1 MPSIVQPSFR
11 STSQKACSNS
21 FPKVTMKKRLEN
33 PSAKISKRIRKKK
46 KRIKKTKP
54 LRTFKFYVFPFKVRN
69 SFVESNILTLFPRN
83 LTLGI
88 EEFLGQ
94 KNTMRETSRLSSP
107 RLVSVL
113 TAFPSLPPLPS
124 RPSIFQSSC
133 RIHFPPFLLLLLLF
147 GSSPPF
153 FAPANAISICRWYS
167 VAASWFHGNP
177 RTNEADGWANA
188 LSITRTRESLPGVN
202 VHTPLFPIECL

>member
-1 MPSIVQPSFR
+1 
-11 STSQKACSNS
+11 
-21 FPKVTMKKRLEN
+21 MKKRLEN

-94 KNTMRETSRLSSP
+94 KNTMHETSRLSSP

-147 GSSPPF
+147 GSSPLF
-153 FAPANAISICRWYS
+153 FCPSQRDIDLSVIFGRRVVISWKSPNERSRWLSKRVVNYAHAREFTGGQRAHAAISYWM
-167 VAASWFHGNP
+167 
-177 RTNEADGWANA
+177 
-188 LSITRTRESLPGVN
+188 SLMRGVGY
-202 VHTPLFPIECL
+202 VK

>member
-33 PSAKISKRIRKKK
+33 PSAKISKRIRKEK
-46 KRIKKTKP
+46 KRIKKTKS

-133 RIHFPPFLLLLLLF
+133 RIHFPPFLL
-147 GSSPPF
+147 SF

>member
-1 MPSIVQPSFR
+1 
-11 STSQKACSNS
+11 
-21 FPKVTMKKRLEN
+21 MKKRLEN
-33 PSAKISKRIRKKK
+33 SSAKTSKRIRKKK

-124 RPSIFQSSC
+124 RPSIFQSSVES
-133 RIHFPPFLLLLLLF
+133 IFLLSSSSSFSSAPLLLF
-147 GSSPPF
+147 LPQPTRYRSVGDIRSPRRDFMEIPERTKPMAEQTRCQLRARERVYRGSTCTRRYFLLNVS
-153 FAPANAISICRWYS
+153 
-167 VAASWFHGNP
+167 
-177 RTNEADGWANA
+177 NERRG
-188 LSITRTRESLPGVN
+188 IR
-202 VHTPLFPIECL
+202 

>member
-1 MPSIVQPSFR
+1 MHSSEKKNLIPKLAIDC
-11 STSQKACSNS
+11 TTE
-21 FPKVTMKKRLEN
+21 FPVDESKSLFQLLSKGNDEKTTRKSLC
-33 PSAKISKRIRKKK
+33 KRIRKKK

-54 LRTFKFYVFPFKVRN
+54 LRTFKFYVFPFKVLVRRN

-153 FAPANAISICRWYS
+153 FAPANAISICR
-167 VAASWFHGNP
+167 
-177 RTNEADGWANA
+177 
-188 LSITRTRESLPGVN
+188 
-202 VHTPLFPIECL
+202 

>member
-1 MPSIVQPSFR
+1 
-11 STSQKACSNS
+11 
-21 FPKVTMKKRLEN
+21 MKKRLEN

-133 RIHFPPFLLLLLLF
+133 RIHFPPFLFLLLLF

-153 FAPANAISICRWYS
+153 LPQPTRYRS
-167 VAASWFHGNP
+167 VGDIRSP
-177 RTNEADGWANA
+177 RRDFMEIPERTKPMAEQTRCQLRARERVYRGSTCTRRYFLLNVSNERRG
-188 LSITRTRESLPGVN
+188 IR
-202 VHTPLFPIECL
+202 

>member
-1 MPSIVQPSFR
+1 
-11 STSQKACSNS
+11 
-21 FPKVTMKKRLEN
+21 MKKRLEN

-133 RIHFPPFLLLLLLF
+133 RIHFQRSSFPPPPPSLRLLSSFFCPSQRDIDLSVIF
-147 GSSPPF
+147 GRRIVISWKSPNERSRWLSKRVVNYAHAREF
-153 FAPANAISICRWYS
+153 TGGQRAHAAISYWM
-167 VAASWFHGNP
+167 
-177 RTNEADGWANA
+177 
-188 LSITRTRESLPGVN
+188 SLMRGVGY
-202 VHTPLFPIECL
+202 VK